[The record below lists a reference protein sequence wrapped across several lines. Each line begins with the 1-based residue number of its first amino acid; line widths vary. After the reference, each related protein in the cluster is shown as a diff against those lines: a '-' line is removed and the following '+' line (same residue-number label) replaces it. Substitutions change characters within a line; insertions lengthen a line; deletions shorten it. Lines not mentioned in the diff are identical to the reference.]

1 MLKTEKRL
9 LEAKNKNYKVL
20 SYDNKE
26 IHYEDN
32 KGYRYKKIIYNKGE
46 LSTDH
51 KYDIKNPYCIYN
63 INHMLQISDSNTR
76 LVEESYIGGKER
88 ATFICGNCGKEF
100 QAIIGSLEKY
110 KYKCC
115 GDCVR
120 ILQDTKKSKY
130 EDIKNE
136 IESYGYVLLNDYYEG
151 NHNRVDVMDKEG
163 YKGKVKLETL
173 RNGGSIS
180 KFALYNPYALDNIKL
195 FCKLNGFDCSIP
207 NQNYKGWEH
216 PLKIQ
221 CSCGK
226 IYTIDTSKLVNA
238 SQYKCTSCTS
248 YFSYLEDFVEKWL
261 IENNIKHIRQYII
274 KECRYKKP
282 LPFDFYL
289 PEYEILIEVQGEQ
302 HYRPVD
308 KFGGEKSY
316 QLQLKKDAI
325 KKQYCDYHN
334 ITLIL
339 LSYKDIKSK
348 KYIEILKKS
357 LNI

>member
-1 MLKTEKRL
+1 MLKTEKKL

-100 QAIIGSLEKY
+100 QAIIRSLEKY

-151 NHNRVDVMDKEG
+151 NHNRV
-163 YKGKVKLETL
+163 KVKLETL